1 MTGRVNSINALN
13 LFLIYG
19 GKMNTPGNLKY
30 TKTDEWVLIDGN
42 IATIGVTDY
51 AQDQLSD
58 VVFVE
63 ITVSD
68 GDNLKKQSHIAT
80 IESVK
85 AAADVNIPISG
96 KVTEINEALANTP
109 EDVNADP
116 FGKAWMVKVEM
127 TDPSE
132 VNQLLDAK
140 TYEDF
145 CSTRSH

>member
-1 MTGRVNSINALN
+1 M
-13 LFLIYG
+13 
-19 GKMNTPGNLKY
+19 KTPGNLKY
-30 TKTDEWVLIDGN
+30 TKTDEWVLIDGK

-63 ITVSD
+63 ITVSV
-68 GDNLKKQSHIAT
+68 GDTLKKQSHIAT

-85 AAADVNIPISG
+85 AAADVNIPVSG
-96 KVTEINEALANTP
+96 KVIEINEVLANTP
-109 EDVNADP
+109 EAVNTDP
-116 FGKAWMVKVEM
+116 FGKAWMVKVELSD
-127 TDPSE
+127 TSE
-132 VNQLLDAK
+132 AAQLMDAK